1 MSTDVTERGE
11 VRPLRADARRNRD
24 ALLVAAAAQ
33 FAERG
38 VEAPLEDIA
47 RSAGVGIGTL
57 YRHFPTRDALI
68 ADGYRREVDLLCG
81 GVDELLATRPA
92 DEALAEW
99 MRRFVGYVATKRGL
113 AVALKSMVNDNS
125 DLLFAQSRA
134 HINDSMARLVH
145 AAVEAGLVRA
155 DADTKDVL
163 QAMSGFCMFSQ
174 QAGWQEQAQRLVNL
188 LVDGLRF
195 GVANSANSA
204 NS

>member
-1 MSTDVTERGE
+1 MSGDVTG
-11 VRPLRADARRNRD
+11 VAVVKPLRADARRNRD
-24 ALLVAAAAQ
+24 ALLAAAAAQ

-38 VEAPLEDIA
+38 VDTSLEDVA

-57 YRHFPTRDALI
+57 YRHFPSREALV
-68 ADGYRREVDLLCG
+68 ADVYRREVELLCG
-81 GVDELLATRPA
+81 GVDQLLATRPA

-125 DLLFAQSRA
+125 DLFAQSRA
-134 HINDSMARLVH
+134 DINESMARLVS

-155 DADTKDVL
+155 DADPEDVL
-163 QAMSGFCMFSQ
+163 RGMSGFCLFSD
-174 QAGWQEQAQRLVNL
+174 QAGWQDQAQRLVGL

-195 GVANSANSA
+195 RAATPA
-204 NS
+204 KP